1 MKTWLLMQDVWFPDP
16 PKLPPTLWDR
26 FVDCNYGGMTTPV
39 VILTLACWLYV
50 LSRRSFGNLLWPIGI
65 LSLSPLLIGYLK
77 LWRVLERTADNI
89 EGWHSIMDY
98 ESPEANLRYIERAM
112 DGAWLGGMASLILC
126 GFFLLVLVICRR
138 RAARPSRHSMLL
150 R

>member
-1 MKTWLLMQDVWFPDP
+1 MKTWLIMQDVWFPDP

-26 FVDCNYGGMTTPV
+26 FVDCDYGGMTTPV

-77 LWRVLERTADNI
+77 LWRVLEKTASNI
-89 EGWHSIMDY
+89 EGWHTIMDT
-98 ESPEANLRYIERAM
+98 ESPEATLRHIERAK
-112 DGAWLGGMASLILC
+112 DGAWLGAASSLVLC
-126 GFFLLVLVICRR
+126 GILVLNIW
-138 RAARPSRHSMLL
+138 MLRKL
-150 R
+150 KTETN